1 MRYFEFPAAA
11 KHNRRGSM
19 LFTAILISLLAIS
32 SPAQTQEQSRDWE
45 KKWQATIQ
53 AAKNEGKLVYHSG
66 NSSEP
71 YFQEFQKKFPAIK
84 ATRIITHGGSAAH
97 ERLMAE
103 RRAGVYVADTVH
115 LGAGSGSLLAN
126 AGVLDPLEPYMIL
139 PEVLDQSKWF
149 EGRHY
154 FADKDR
160 KYLFKYASNP
170 GVDISY
176 NTKLVNPDNIKSYW
190 DILDVKWKGK
200 IVTYDPGARGS
211 RLFSYFYYNPELGPR
226 YLRRLIGEMQLT
238 ASRDRRQITDWLA
251 SGKFAIAL
259 RTAPDASTLDE
270 AKAQGLPVNW
280 FSPGHF
286 KETVGISGGPAHIA
300 VVNRAPH
307 PNAAKLFINWF
318 LSREG
323 QLMVQHI
330 AAKQG
335 DGVDSLRID
344 ISKDMIPPGFRRT
357 EKTKF
362 FDMDAPEHA
371 DDDPVLKLINEVWKR

>member
-1 MRYFEFPAAA
+1 
-11 KHNRRGSM
+11 
-19 LFTAILISLLAIS
+19 T
-32 SPAQTQEQSRDWE
+32 
-45 KKWQATIQ
+45 
-53 AAKNEGKLVYHSG
+53 EGKLAYHSG

-71 YFQEFQKKFPAIK
+71 YFHEFQKKFPEIK
-84 ATRIITHGGSAAH
+84 DTQILTRGGSQA
-97 ERLMAE
+97 EQRIMAE
-103 RRAGVYVADTVH
+103 RRAGVYVADIVH
-115 LGAGSGSLLAN
+115 LGAGSGSGLAS
-126 AGVLDPLEPYMIL
+126 AGALDPLEPYMIL

-154 FADKDR
+154 FADKDG

-170 GVDISY
+170 GSDISY

-190 DILDVKWKGK
+190 DLLDPKWKGK

-226 YLRRLIGEMQLT
+226 YLRRLFGEMELI
-238 ASRDRRQITDWLA
+238 ASRDRRQMTDWLA

-259 RTAPDASTLDE
+259 RTAPDASTLDG

-280 FSPGHF
+280 FVPGHF
-286 KETVGISGGPAHIA
+286 KEAVAVSGGPAHIG
-300 VVNRAPH
+300 VVNRPPH

-323 QLMVQHI
+323 QLMVQNI
-330 AAKQG
+330 AAKEA
-335 DGVDSLRID
+335 DGIDSLRID
-344 ISKDMIPPGFRRT
+344 IPKDMIPPGFRRG

-362 FDMDAPEHA
+362 FDMDAREHA
-371 DDDPVLKLINEVWKR
+371 SDDPALKLIKEVWKR

>member
-1 MRYFEFPAAA
+1 MKKFSI
-11 KHNRRGSM
+11 HSSSM
-19 LFTAILISLLAIS
+19 FFTAILSSLLVIS

-71 YFQEFQKKFPAIK
+71 YFHEFQKKFPEIK
-84 ATRIITHGGSAAH
+84 LTQILTRGGAAA
-97 ERLMAE
+97 EQRLMAE
-103 RRAGVYVADTVH
+103 RRGGVYVADIVH
-115 LGAGSGSLLAN
+115 LGAGSGSALAS
-126 AGVLDPLEPYMIL
+126 AGALDPLEPYMIL

-154 FADKDR
+154 FADKDG

-170 GVDISY
+170 GSDVSY

-190 DILDVKWKGK
+190 DILDARWKGK

-226 YLRRLIGEMQLT
+226 YLRRLFGEMELT

-251 SGKFAIAL
+251 NGKFAIAL
-259 RTAPDASTLDE
+259 RTAPDASTLNQ

-280 FSPGHF
+280 FTPGHF
-286 KETVGISGGPAHIA
+286 KEAVAISGGPAHIA
-300 VVNRAPH
+300 VVNRTPH

-323 QLMVQHI
+323 QLMVQNI
-330 AAKQG
+330 AAKHG
-335 DGVDSLRID
+335 DGVDSLRMD
-344 ISKDMIPPGFRRT
+344 ISKDMIPPDYRRG
-357 EKTKF
+357 EKTKL

-371 DDDPVLKLINEVWKR
+371 NDDPVSKLINEVWRR

>member
-1 MRYFEFPAAA
+1 MTKFF
-11 KHNRRGSM
+11 NRSRSI
-19 LFTAILISLLAIS
+19 FFAAILSSFLVIS
-32 SPAQTQEQSRDWE
+32 SPIQTVGQSGDWE
-45 KKWQATIQ
+45 KEWKMTIQ
-53 AAKNEGKLVYHSG
+53 AAKNEGKLLYHSG
-66 NSSEP
+66 NSTEP
-71 YFQEFQKKFPAIK
+71 YFHEFQKRFPEIK
-84 ATRIITHGGSAAH
+84 ATRMLTQGGSAAH

-103 RRAGVYVADTVH
+103 RRAGVYMADIVH
-115 LGAGSGSLLAN
+115 LGAGSGSMLAS
-126 AGVLDPLEPYMIL
+126 AGALDSLEPYMIL

-154 FADKDR
+154 FADKDG
-160 KYLFKYASNP
+160 KYLLKYASNP
-170 GVDISY
+170 GVDVSY

-190 DILDVKWKGK
+190 DILDPKWKGK
-200 IVTYDPGARGS
+200 IVIYDPRARGS
-211 RLFSYFYYNPELGPR
+211 RLFSYFYYNPELGTR
-226 YLRRLIGEMQLT
+226 YLKRLFGEMELT
-238 ASRDRRQITDWLA
+238 ASRDRRQMIDWLA
-251 SGKFAIAL
+251 QGKFAIAL

-323 QLMVQHI
+323 QLMVQNI
-330 AAKQG
+330 AAKEG
-335 DGVDSLRID
+335 EGVDSLRMD
-344 ISKDMIPPGFRRT
+344 IPKDMIPPAYRRK

-362 FDMDAPEHA
+362 FDMDAPEHVS
-371 DDDPVLKLINEVWKR
+371 DEPVLKFINEVWKR

>member
-1 MRYFEFPAAA
+1 MKKFF
-11 KHNRRGSM
+11 NRSSSM
-19 LFTAILISLLAIS
+19 FFAAILSSLLVSS
-32 SPAQTQEQSRDWE
+32 SPAQTQEQSKDWE

-71 YFQEFQKKFPAIK
+71 YFQEFQKKFPEIK
-84 ATRIITHGGSAAH
+84 LTQILTRGGAAA
-97 ERLMAE
+97 EQRLMAE
-103 RRAGVYVADTVH
+103 RRAGVYVADIVH
-115 LGAGSGSLLAN
+115 LGAGSGSALAS
-126 AGVLDPLEPYMIL
+126 AGALDPLEPYMIL

-160 KYLFKYASNP
+160 KYVFKYASNP
-170 GVDISY
+170 GADISY

-190 DILDVKWKGK
+190 DILDAKWKGK

-226 YLRRLIGEMQLT
+226 YLKRLFGDMELT
-238 ASRDRRQITDWLA
+238 ASRDRRQMTDWLA
-251 SGKFAIAL
+251 QGKFAIAL
-259 RTAPDASTLDE
+259 RTAPDASTLDD
-270 AKAQGLPVNW
+270 ARAQGLPVNW
-280 FSPGHF
+280 FTPAHF
-286 KETVGISGGPAHIA
+286 KEAVAISGGPAHVA
-300 VVNRAPH
+300 VVNKSPH

-323 QLMVQHI
+323 QLMVQNI
-330 AAKQG
+330 AAKHG
-335 DGVDSLRID
+335 DGVDSLRMD
-344 ISKDMIPPGFRRT
+344 ISKDMIPRGYRRE

-371 DDDPVLKLINEVWKR
+371 NDDPVSKLINEVWKR

>member
-1 MRYFEFPAAA
+1 MKKFF
-11 KHNRRGSM
+11 NRSSAM
-19 LFTAILISLLAIS
+19 LFTAILSSLLAIS
-32 SPAQTQEQSRDWE
+32 SPAQTQEQSGDWE
-45 KKWQATIQ
+45 KEWKMTIQ
-53 AAKNEGKLVYHSG
+53 AAKKEGELVFHSG
-66 NSSEP
+66 NSVEP
-71 YFQEFQKKFPAIK
+71 YFYEFQKKFPEIK
-84 ATRIITHGGSAAH
+84 VTRMLTHGGSAAH
-97 ERLMAE
+97 ERLIAE
-103 RRAGVYVADTVH
+103 RRAGVYVADIVH
-115 LGAGSGSLLAN
+115 LGAGSGSMLAS
-126 AGVLDPLEPYMIL
+126 AGALDPLEPYMIL

-149 EGRHY
+149 KGRHY
-154 FADKDR
+154 FADKDG

-190 DILDVKWKGK
+190 DILDAKWKGK
-200 IVTYDPGARGS
+200 IVTYDPRARGS

-226 YLRRLIGEMQLT
+226 YLRRLFGEMELT

-251 SGKFAIAL
+251 TGKFAIAL
-259 RTAPDASTLDE
+259 RTAPDASTLDK

-286 KETVGISGGPAHIA
+286 KEAVAISGGPAHIA
-300 VVNRAPH
+300 VVNRTPH

-323 QLMVQHI
+323 QLMAQNI

-335 DGVDSLRID
+335 EEGIDSLRMD
-344 ISKDMIPPGFRRT
+344 IPKDMIPPAYRRR

-371 DDDPVLKLINEVWKR
+371 NDDPVLKLINEVWRR